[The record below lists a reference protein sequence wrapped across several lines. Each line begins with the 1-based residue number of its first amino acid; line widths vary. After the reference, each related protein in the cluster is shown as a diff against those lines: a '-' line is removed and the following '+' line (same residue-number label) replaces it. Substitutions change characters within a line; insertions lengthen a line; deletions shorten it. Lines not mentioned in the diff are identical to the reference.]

1 MDYAHENFTFKNLGI
16 YIYIYICL
24 CTGMRIGKLWA
35 LWWQDIDMEEW

>member
-16 YIYIYICL
+16 YIYICL
-24 CTGMRIGKLWA
+24 CTGMRIGKFWA

>member
-16 YIYIYICL
+16 YICL
-24 CTGMRIGKLWA
+24 CTGMRIGKFWA